1 MIQSVLSPVVI
12 GREEQLGA
20 LEDALLAA
28 NGGDGRLIALSGEAG
43 MGKTRLVTEL
53 TRRADKLGNEVLWG
67 SCADTELS
75 LPYLPFIE
83 AMGNYLARSDVGR
96 IAGLLG
102 PARGEL
108 AQLFPQLGDAAMSQE
123 GSDASLAKARLF
135 EAVATLLAV
144 PARERGL
151 LLVVDDVHWADAST
165 RELLDHLTRR
175 LPTMR
180 ALLVVTYRSD
190 EIDRRHPLLPMLQ
203 SWRRSRSVETVKLE
217 ALPRPEVGQMIGAI
231 FDERDVS
238 GELVDLMFE
247 RSEGNPFVLEE
258 MLKEAIDHGDIY
270 RGESGWDRK
279 PIDSFQIPDSVR
291 DTVLLRLA
299 RLDPSI
305 VEVLECASVLGRTFD
320 VATLCSV
327 TAASDSSVHDALN
340 AAVGRQLIE
349 EDPHSPGR
357 FRWRHA
363 LTQEAIYGDI
373 LVSRRERWHGRAA
386 DVLAGTARAVER
398 AHHLL
403 DAGRFDEAVPEC
415 LKAAEEAEA
424 AIAWADAITLYE
436 RALPH
441 IKETRVRGE
450 TLCRL
455 GIAYGWSERIGA
467 AVKALSDGVAA
478 LDQVGDELRAAHY
491 RLWLGRMH
499 WQDLHPDLADEQFAR
514 ARDVLERE
522 GPSADLAMAHLRLA
536 QLALF
541 ELDDQA
547 CLEGSERAY
556 HIAEQA
562 GADYERIYSLGF
574 MSNALYGLG
583 RVDEGYERA
592 SQAYTEAMAN
602 GFGFVAQNLEWNRAW
617 LHVHMMIP
625 GLDECIER
633 LFAVAVAPG
642 GQGWPLI
649 ARSYVRLVKG
659 ELEGALADARQSY
672 ALMRENPKVWREA
685 LQESEVLL
693 EMGRIDEALKKLPD
707 LGNAAADAQDLIY
720 QAQVQVRARLAT
732 GKVEEAVAIARE
744 IHEQRMVVARETLSV
759 GAEAFFA
766 AGMID
771 EVRDLSAAG
780 HSHPTPAGTAY
791 LDLIDGRLLL
801 EAGDA
806 AGALPLLRA
815 ATDEAERCGF
825 TLAAARMR
833 VVLGR
838 AAVRAGDAALAEAVF
853 RRVAADADRMG
864 AQLIGNEARAEA
876 AAIGL
881 DLPAAVVEPGEAPLP
896 VGERVITSLFA
907 DVREFT
913 PMVVGTT
920 PEVMVERM
928 TTLYRWGKSEVE
940 RNRGLIDKFAGDAVM
955 ATFNAGGTSMDH
967 PLQAMKAAF
976 GLRDKA
982 ALMDLPIGIGLAV
995 GPAMVGTAVRGGQAM
1010 TLGPSVNLAA
1020 RLQSAASA
1028 GEIVVSE
1035 EVHRRTADWLAERG
1049 IEPERVEL
1057 ELKGFDGKQVAYR
1070 IQAGGDAAS

>member
-1 MIQSVLSPVVI
+1 
-12 GREEQLGA
+12 
-20 LEDALLAA
+20 
-28 NGGDGRLIALSGEAG
+28 
-43 MGKTRLVTEL
+43 
-53 TRRADKLGNEVLWG
+53 
-67 SCADTELS
+67 
-75 LPYLPFIE
+75 
-83 AMGNYLARSDVGR
+83 
-96 IAGLLG
+96 
-102 PARGEL
+102 
-108 AQLFPQLGDAAMSQE
+108 
-123 GSDASLAKARLF
+123 
-135 EAVATLLAV
+135 
-144 PARERGL
+144 
-151 LLVVDDVHWADAST
+151 
-165 RELLDHLTRR
+165 
-175 LPTMR
+175 
-180 ALLVVTYRSD
+180 
-190 EIDRRHPLLPMLQ
+190 
-203 SWRRSRSVETVKLE
+203 VKLE

-231 FDERDVS
+231 FDEREVS

-424 AIAWADAITLYE
+424 SIAWSDAITLYE

-441 IKETRVRGE
+441 IKETRARGE

-455 GIAYGWSERIGA
+455 GIAYGWTERIGA
-467 AVKALSDGVAA
+467 ASKALSDGVAA
-478 LDQVGDELRAAHY
+478 LDTAGDELRAAHH
-491 RLWLGRMH
+491 RLWLGRMQWH
-499 WQDLHPDLADEQFAR
+499 DLHPDLADEQFAR

-536 QLALF
+536 QSALF
-541 ELDDQA
+541 QLDDQA

-556 HIAEQA
+556 HIAEQV

-574 MSNALYGLG
+574 MSSALYGVG
-583 RVDEGYERA
+583 RVDEGHEKA
-592 SQAYTEAMAN
+592 SQAYAEATAK
-602 GFGFVAQNLEWNRAW
+602 GFVFIAQNTEWNRIW
-617 LHVHMMIP
+617 LHVHMMVP

-633 LFAVAVAPG
+633 LFAPAVALG
-642 GQGWPLI
+642 GQGWLLL
-649 ARSYVRLVKG
+649 ARSYARLVKG
-659 ELEGALADARQSY
+659 ELDGALADARESY
-672 ALMRENPKVWREA
+672 AFMRENPKVWREA
-685 LQESEVLL
+685 LHESEVLL
-693 EMGRIDEALKKLPD
+693 EMGRIDEASRKLPD
-707 LGNAAADAQDLIY
+707 LGEAAADAQDLVY
-720 QAQVQVRARLAT
+720 QAQVQIRARLAT
-732 GKVEEAVAIARE
+732 GKVEEAVSIARE
-744 IHEQRMVVARETLSV
+744 IHEQRMVIANTRETLSV
-759 GAEAFFA
+759 AAEAFFA

-771 EVRDLSAAG
+771 EIHDLSAAG
-780 HSHPTPAGTAY
+780 HSHPTPAGVAY

-806 AGALPLLRA
+806 AGALPLLQA

-838 AAVRAGDAALAEAVF
+838 AAVRAGDEALAEAVF

-876 AAIGL
+876 AGIGL
-881 DLPAAVVEPGEAPLP
+881 DLPAVLNEPDEALLP

-928 TTLYRWGKSEVE
+928 TALYRWGKTDVE

-955 ATFNAGGTSMDH
+955 ATFNAGGTSIDH

-1070 IQAGGDAAS
+1070 IRAGGDAAS